1 MYLPRPSFESEILN
15 AIAANPVTAILGS
28 RQCGKTTIAREIAL
42 RYTAQWFDLDDPS
55 DFELLKKVPKQLLE
69 PEKELIIIDE
79 IQRIPELFP
88 VIRVLSDK
96 PERKGRFLILGS
108 ASPEL
113 MRNASDSLAGRIGF
127 IDLTGFV
134 LEEVQPGNVRKLW
147 LRGGFPR
154 SYFAE
159 SDTQSFQWRQD
170 FIRTFLERDLN
181 QLGINIPAYTFRR
194 FWTMLAHYHGQI
206 WNGAEFARSLSVSEP
221 TVKRYLDIL
230 TGAFMIRQLQPW
242 HENLNKRQV
251 KSPKVYIRDSG
262 LAHAL
267 LSLENEQVMLH
278 PKAGASW
285 EGFVIEQILYLSHSR
300 DVYFWRTHSGAE
312 LDLFILKNGKRF
324 GFEVKFSETP
334 VVSKNMHQVID
345 DLHLESLFLIY
356 SGNHMVPLDEKITL
370 VPVTNLTELKF

>member
-1 MYLPRPSFESEILN
+1 MYLPRPSFESEIVN

-42 RYTAQWFDLDDPS
+42 RYKTQWFDLDDPS
-55 DFELLKKVPKQLLE
+55 DFELLKNVPKQLLE
-69 PEKELIIIDE
+69 PDKELIVIDE
-79 IQRIPELFP
+79 IQRNPELFQ
-88 VIRVLSDK
+88 ILRVLSDQ
-96 PERKGRFLILGS
+96 PERKGKFLILGS

-113 MRNASDSLAGRIGF
+113 MRNASDSLAGRMGF
-127 IDLTGFV
+127 VDLTGFV
-134 LEEVQPGNVRKLW
+134 LEEVQPENLRKLW

-154 SYFAE
+154 SYFAD
-159 SDTQSFQWRQD
+159 SDTQSFHWRQD

-181 QLGINIPAYTFRR
+181 QLGINIPVYTFRR

-221 TVKRYLDIL
+221 TIKRYLDIL
-230 TGAFMIRQLQPW
+230 TGAYMIRQLQPW
-242 HENLNKRQV
+242 HENLNKRQI

-262 LAHAL
+262 LTHAL

-285 EGFVIEQILYLSHSR
+285 EGFVIEQILHIFHSR

-312 LDLFILKNGKRF
+312 LDLFILKSGKRI
-324 GFEVKFSETP
+324 GIEVKFSETP
-334 VVSKNMHQVID
+334 VVSKNMYQVIN
-345 DLHLESLFLIY
+345 DLQLDTLFLIY
-356 SGNHMVPLDEKITL
+356 SGNYMVPLNEKITL
-370 VPVTNLTELKF
+370 VPVSKLTELKY